1 MRIHLATPSAR
12 EDRGV
17 SATRPRQLLPREERQ
32 ASILRAAATAFARTG
47 FAATSMEDVAAEAGI
62 TKLIVYRHFESKEE
76 LYRSVLARIEDR
88 LREELTELFARA
100 DRRGSTVRALLRV
113 GREDPDGLRLL
124 LVHARRE
131 PEFAAYAD
139 ELRDRSIELAATLV
153 GESIPDATIRRWATR
168 TLVTYVFGAVLEWLD
183 VGDATLDEEFVARA
197 TDGLMALYGTW
208 SGSTIP
214 DP

>member
-1 MRIHLATPSAR
+1 M
-12 EDRGV
+12 
-17 SATRPRQLLPREERQ
+17 PREERQ

-76 LYRSVLARIEDR
+76 LYRAVLARIEDR
-88 LREELTELFARA
+88 LREEFTVLFSQA

-131 PEFAAYAD
+131 TAFAEYAD
-139 ELRDRSIELAATLV
+139 GVRDRSIELATALV
-153 GESIPDATIRRWATR
+153 GDTIPDPVIRRWATR
-168 TLVTYVFGAVLEWLD
+168 TLVTYVYGAVLEWLD
-183 VGDATLDEEFVARA
+183 VGDPDLDDEFAERA
-197 TDGLMALYGTW
+197 TDGLLALYGSWAGT
-208 SGSTIP
+208 
-214 DP
+214 